1 MIVDFIVI
9 FFNASPSLVAFLRT
23 TLLRMTGKRKTG
35 VFLLSTRGRIR
46 KKAREAKKLRF
57 CEQVSDWDLLRY
69 RAVYGALT
77 SQNLFSRGK
86 SKCTFPNRPMH
97 KRTKPSAKK
106 KKKFL
111 KLCGVLSVSFLA
123 CINIRTRQ
131 GPGVPAFKLALGLKN
146 AVPAIPYYVRF
157 SGKSSLRSFS
167 YALKDGL
174 ESDYQR

>member
-106 KKKFL
+106 KKVSEVMRRSKRQ
-111 KLCGVLSVSFLA
+111 LSCMHKHPHS
-123 CINIRTRQ
+123 T
-131 GPGVPAFKLALGLKN
+131 GPRRPCFQTSVGPEKCRSC
-146 AVPAIPYYVRF
+146 Y
-157 SGKSSLRSFS
+157 SLLRPFFR
-167 YALKDGL
+167 
-174 ESDYQR
+174 EI